1 MRGLLRMTVIG
12 WALPP
17 PVLNWSRIR
26 FQGRQPMLHRVFNRV
41 PASILVGVLMTA
53 PAMAQDRAKI
63 EAGAEVYEMHCG
75 TCHGERLRN
84 SGGAFDLLQLKP
96 NERARFEE
104 AVNDGKGQMPSWAGV
119 LSAEEI
125 DQIWAYIRS
134 RADG

>member
-1 MRGLLRMTVIG
+1 MF
-12 WALPP
+12 
-17 PVLNWSRIR
+17 N
-26 FQGRQPMLHRVFNRV
+26 RVFNRV

-53 PAMAQDRAKI
+53 PAIAQDRAKI

>member
-1 MRGLLRMTVIG
+1 M
-12 WALPP
+12 
-17 PVLNWSRIR
+17 LNR
-26 FQGRQPMLHRVFNRV
+26 L
-41 PASILVGVLMTA
+41 PASILIGVLVTT
-53 PAMAQDRAKI
+53 PAMAQDRANI
-63 EAGAEVYEMHCG
+63 EAGAEVYEMHCA

-84 SGGAFDLLQLKP
+84 SGGAYDLLQLKP
-96 NERARFEE
+96 SERARFEE

>member
-1 MRGLLRMTVIG
+1 MCNRLLAAVVAI
-12 WALPP
+12 AFSA
-17 PVLNWSRIR
+17 VSA
-26 FQGRQPMLHRVFNRV
+26 V
-41 PASILVGVLMTA
+41 
-53 PAMAQDRAKI
+53 AQDRAKV
-63 EAGAEVYEMHCG
+63 EAGAEVYEMHCA

-96 NERARFEE
+96 NERARFDE

-119 LSAEEI
+119 LSADEI

>member
-1 MRGLLRMTVIG
+1 RVRSRGNR
-12 WALPP
+12 
-17 PVLNWSRIR
+17 S
-26 FQGRQPMLHRVFNRV
+26 MLHRV
-41 PASILVGVLMTA
+41 PASILIGALMTA
-53 PAMAQDRAKI
+53 PAIAQDRAKI
-63 EAGAEVYEMHCG
+63 EAGAEVDAMHCA

-84 SGGAFDLLQLKP
+84 TGAAFDLLQLKP

-104 AVNDGKGQMPSWAGV
+104 AVNDGKGPMRPWAGV

>member
-1 MRGLLRMTVIG
+1 MSGRLLAALAAVAFS
-12 WALPP
+12 ALPA
-17 PVLNWSRIR
+17 R
-26 FQGRQPMLHRVFNRV
+26 
-41 PASILVGVLMTA
+41 
-53 PAMAQDRAKI
+53 AQDRAKI
-63 EAGAEVYEMHCG
+63 EAGAEVYEMHCA

-84 SGGAFDLLQLKP
+84 SGAAFDLLQLKP

-125 DQIWAYIRS
+125 DEIWAYIRS

>member
-1 MRGLLRMTVIG
+1 
-12 WALPP
+12 
-17 PVLNWSRIR
+17 
-26 FQGRQPMLHRVFNRV
+26 MLNRV
-41 PASILVGVLMTA
+41 PASILIGALMTV
-53 PAMAQDRAKI
+53 PAIAQDRAKI
-63 EAGAEVYEMHCG
+63 EAGAEVYEMHCA

-125 DQIWAYIRS
+125 DEIWTYIRS

>member
-1 MRGLLRMTVIG
+1 MSNHLR
-12 WALPP
+12 
-17 PVLNWSRIR
+17 
-26 FQGRQPMLHRVFNRV
+26 
-41 PASILVGVLMTA
+41 ASILIGVLMTA
-53 PAMAQDRAKI
+53 PAVAQDRAQI
-63 EAGAEVYEMHCG
+63 EAGAEVYEMHCA

-84 SGGAFDLLQLKP
+84 TGAAFDLLQLKP

-104 AVNDGKGQMPSWAGV
+104 AVNDGKGPMRPWAGV